1 MWVSEAGRELTEADR
16 RRWNRIPTRCWLR
29 VAYQRSSGDDRVV
42 RCRALDVNAS
52 GAMIQALQPIP
63 VGSRV
68 RIVGGNGF
76 LVGATC
82 VRHCSRRGWGFKI
95 GLEFSM
101 PFGKRF

>member
-1 MWVSEAGRELTEADR
+1 MWVSQAGREPTEADR
-16 RRWNRIPTRCWLR
+16 RRWNRIQTRCWLR
-29 VAYQRSSGDDRVV
+29 VSYQPPIGDDRVV
-42 RCRALDVNAS
+42 RGRALDVNAS
-52 GAMIQALQPIP
+52 GAMIRAFQPIP
-63 VGSRV
+63 IGSRV

-76 LVGATC
+76 LVGAMY